1 MTWYEFLLFV
11 HVSGAIIWIGGGF
24 LFQVH
29 GMVELRSRDTAA
41 IARFAG
47 NAGRIGGQLLIRRVF
62 ALLRVDLLFL
72 FAIVFA
78 MTVKPTSDDTWAIL
92 VVGAILLAGTAV
104 FLRGMR
110 ETGPAGGIAQRDA
123 LRGVSALL

>member
-1 MTWYEFLLFV
+1 M
-11 HVSGAIIWIGGGF
+11 SGAIIWIGGAF
-24 LFQVH
+24 LFQVY

-47 NAGRIGGQLLIRRVF
+47 NAGRIGEQLLIRRVF

-92 VVGAILLAGTAV
+92 VVARSSSRAPRSSSAACA
-104 FLRGMR
+104 RR
-110 ETGPAGGIAQRDA
+110 A
-123 LRGVSALL
+123 LPEASPSATH

>member
-1 MTWYEFLLFV
+1 MLA
-11 HVSGAIIWIGGGF
+11 GIGLMLNGDWPWG
-24 LFQVH
+24 
-29 GMVELRSRDTAA
+29 
-41 IARFAG
+41 RF
-47 NAGRIGGQLLIRRVF
+47 
-62 ALLRVDLLFL
+62 
-72 FAIVFA
+72 FA

-123 LRGVSALL
+123 LRGVSGLL

>member
-1 MTWYEFLLFV
+1 M
-11 HVSGAIIWIGGGF
+11 
-24 LFQVH
+24 
-29 GMVELRSRDTAA
+29 
-41 IARFAG
+41 
-47 NAGRIGGQLLIRRVF
+47 F

-104 FLRGMR
+104 FLRCMR

-123 LRGVSALL
+123 LRGVSGLL